1 MNNDNGRTEP
11 ASETVCKTANFKF
24 ACPYC
29 GQPLEAE
36 PEWAGTEC
44 ECPGCGKAITVPQP
58 PRPKPL
64 ITVVGKPE
72 WTPTLESSEGKSR
85 TPAWWK
91 MVPKWAYGVAGAAML
106 AIIGLVVAL
115 SITVKRIS
123 SDGNRRTEGNT
134 PITVSNG
141 VKKDEKP
148 TPPPRLDIKPL
159 KKGRESTAWIKSCK
173 EADWEEVMR
182 FPDKNKDKPFF
193 LKGEIFQIHLPDP
206 AANNHRGGITVKQ
219 DGDWKRRWIV
229 LFDDERTLLPEG
241 NMLEG
246 DEIAVCGVFEKVH
259 EWTGKNAFNAERTE
273 RTPRII
279 ARVIAN
285 DLRDVVEMFDI
296 DVDDDGDDDDSEAM
310 SNSLTQE
317 AEALFREAMRYYDG
331 DGVLKN
337 VGKAIQLLKEASDKG
352 SMDANAKLSLFY
364 WTGLPDDGKSV
375 KKAVEYA
382 EKSGSQK
389 TDLAE
394 MVLGNCYLYGGDGVK
409 QDFRKAYSHFS
420 KPTDY
425 NYSKF
430 MRGLMQ
436 YHGVGT
442 KEDKEQAAETFFDCC
457 KDMNGGQYC
466 GEAAICLGYMYAN
479 GEGISKDSSEARK
492 WLTWG
497 VKAAGYYLESY
508 RPVYDL
514 LYEKIGLKVG
524 TLDFAKYP
532 ADMELVRF
540 GLVCYYSKYYGK

>member
-1 MNNDNGRTEP
+1 MNNDSSRTEP
-11 ASETVCKTANFKF
+11 ASDTVCKSANFKF

-36 PEWAGTEC
+36 PDWVGMEC
-44 ECPGCGKAITVPQP
+44 ECPECGKAITVPQP
-58 PRPKPL
+58 PQPKPL
-64 ITVVGKPE
+64 IKVVGKPE
-72 WTPTLESSEGKSR
+72 RTQTLESSQENGPN
-85 TPAWWK
+85 PAWWK
-91 MVPKWAYGVAGAAML
+91 TVPKWAYGVVGAAML
-106 AIIGLVVAL
+106 AIIGLAVAL
-115 SITVKRIS
+115 LISVKRVS

-134 PITVSNG
+134 PVTVSNG
-141 VKKDEKP
+141 DKKNEKP
-148 TPPPRLDIKPL
+148 APPPRLDIKPL
-159 KKGRESTAWIKSCK
+159 KQDQKSAEWVKSCE

-193 LKGEIFQIHLPDP
+193 LNGEIFQIHLPDP

-219 DGDWKRRWIV
+219 NGDWERMWIV
-229 LFDDERTLLPEG
+229 LYDDERTFLPKG
-241 NMLEG
+241 NMLKG
-246 DEIAVCGVFEKVH
+246 DEIAVCGTFEKIFAQG
-259 EWTGKNAFNAERTE
+259 TLQ
-273 RTPRII
+273 TPRIV

-285 DLRDVVEMFDI
+285 DLRDIAEMFDI
-296 DVDDDGDDDDSEAM
+296 DDIDDDDGRQQKTTIPPNKTE
-310 SNSLTQE
+310 QE
-317 AEALFREAMRYYDG
+317 AEALFQEAMRYYEG

-337 VGKAIQLLKEASDKG
+337 VGKAIQLLKEASENG
-352 SMDANAKLSLFY
+352 SVDANAKLALFY

-382 EKSGSQK
+382 EKSGPRK

-430 MRGLMQ
+430 MRGLML

-457 KDMNGGQYC
+457 KGMNGGQYC

-479 GEGISKDSSEARK
+479 GEGIGKDSSEARK

-497 VKAAGYYLESY
+497 VKAAGYYVENY
-508 RPVYDL
+508 RPVYDF